1 MCRGTLCFA
10 LDYADNIVLVYVWA
24 LTLVFNIRYAHLS
37 EPEHVGWMVII
48 ISTAVHILS
57 PIIWCRVVRIEMA
70 WIHFLYSFVC
80 LCCSFAY
87 MQDTASRMLLA
98 LLLGTNTAL
107 HWGLGTAIH
116 RTVES
121 RNAILTQSFMM
132 SQEGAGGGLDRTGEV
147 DL

>member
-1 MCRGTLCFA
+1 MCAGTLRFV
-10 LDYADNIVLVYVWA
+10 LDHSDNIVLVYVWV

-48 ISTAVHILS
+48 ISTAVQILS
-57 PIIWCRVVRIEMA
+57 PVVWCRVVRIEMA
-70 WIHFLYSFVC
+70 WLHFVYSFVC

-87 MQDTASRMLLA
+87 MQDTAPRMLLA
-98 LLLGTNTAL
+98 LVLGTNTAL

-116 RTVES
+116 RTAES
-121 RNAILTQSFMM
+121 RNAMLTQSFMVA
-132 SQEGAGGGLDRTGEV
+132 QEDNDQDLDRSGEV

>member
-1 MCRGTLCFA
+1 MCRGASRFV
-10 LDYADNIVLVYVWA
+10 LDRSDSIVLVYVWV
-24 LTLVFNIRYAHLS
+24 LSLVFNIRYTHLS

-48 ISTAVHILS
+48 ISTAVQVLS
-57 PIIWCRVVRIEMA
+57 PVIWCRAVRIEMA
-70 WIHFLYSFVC
+70 WLHLVYSFVC

-87 MQDTASRMLLA
+87 MQDTAPRMLLA

-121 RNAILTQSFMM
+121 RNAMLTQSFMV
-132 SQEGAGGGLDRTGEV
+132 ARDTGLDRTGEV